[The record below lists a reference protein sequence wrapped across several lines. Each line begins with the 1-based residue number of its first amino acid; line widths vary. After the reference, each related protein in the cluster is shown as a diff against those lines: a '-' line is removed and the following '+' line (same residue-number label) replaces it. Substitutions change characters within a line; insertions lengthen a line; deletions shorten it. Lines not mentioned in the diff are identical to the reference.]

1 MDLGGGCRTLSM
13 MYDRALF
20 RKHFKWPLDFLTYIV
35 KILIES
41 SNFFFSKESV
51 KRSSFCGRLVIL
63 DEKYTNFPVL
73 VTVEQL
79 HLINAFSIF

>member
-41 SNFFFSKESV
+41 SNFFSVKKASKEV
-51 KRSSFCGRLVIL
+51 VFVGV
-63 DEKYTNFPVL
+63 
-73 VTVEQL
+73 
-79 HLINAFSIF
+79 